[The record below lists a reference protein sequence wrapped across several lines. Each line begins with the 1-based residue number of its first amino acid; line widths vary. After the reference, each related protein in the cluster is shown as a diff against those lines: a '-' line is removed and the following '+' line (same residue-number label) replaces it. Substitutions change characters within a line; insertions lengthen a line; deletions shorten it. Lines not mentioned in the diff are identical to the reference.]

1 MNTQNEIYYLYQNEK
16 ELNSTGVHEIE
27 IYKANLESIQVYK
40 EKGWQVVGSI
50 RSDLDPGELYA
61 GLTATL
67 DEALRDAENS
77 LDIIWKYIREWND
90 RDMERKYK

>member
-50 RSDLDPGELYA
+50 RSDLDPVELIL
-61 GLTATL
+61 GLTARK
-67 DEALRDAENS
+67 DEALLDAENS
-77 LDIIWKYIREWND
+77 LDIIKQLIKDWSD
-90 RDMERKYK
+90 RDMERKNG